1 MKKEYIIPEADIIKI
16 CDKDIMFLTISLSSN
31 KNGDDDGGEFDEL
44 FG

>member
-1 MKKEYIIPEADIIKI
+1 MKKEYIIPEADILKI
-16 CDKDIMFLTISLSSN
+16 CGEDIMFLSISLSSN